1 MKFARIL
8 RLCLFV
14 ACVAVRAATPS
25 EAPAALE
32 PIRGLNLIGDGGGDA
47 DSFLVTDGERTLHLR
62 LYLVD
67 APETS
72 AADPTLAR
80 RVREQTRYF
89 GLASP
94 ADTLAFGRT
103 AARRT
108 RELLARP
115 FTAHT
120 AGTRG
125 LGRSAEPR
133 VYAFVTT
140 ADGADLGEILVREGL
155 ARAHGVGRTN
165 PAGVTQEEQRARLN
179 DLELAAGLARRG
191 IWSASDPEKLAAAR
205 AEERRDTA
213 ELAAVSAAA
222 KTLPT
227 NASGESGAPTPI
239 NLNTATAA
247 ELDTLPGIGPALAKR
262 IIAARP
268 FADVDALA
276 SVSGIGPAALA
287 RLRPLVTAP

>member
-1 MKFARIL
+1 MRFILAYGFAL
-8 RLCLFV
+8 LTLLTNS
-14 ACVAVRAATPS
+14 AAVGAEP
-25 EAPAALE
+25 PPPLE
-32 PIRGLNLIGDGGGDA
+32 LISGLHLVEGAGGDA
-47 DSFLVTDGERTLHLR
+47 DSFHVTNGQQTLHLR

-89 GLASP
+89 GLPTP
-94 ADTLAFGRT
+94 ADTLRFGR
-103 AARRT
+103 AAAART

-115 FTAHT
+115 FNAHT

-133 VYAFVTT
+133 VYAFVST
-140 ADGADLGEILVREGL
+140 ADGEDLAEILVREGL
-155 ARAHGVGRTN
+155 ARAYGVGRTS
-165 PAGVTQEEQRARLN
+165 PTGITQEEQRAHLA

-191 IWSASDPEKLAAAR
+191 IWATSDPDKLASAR

-213 ELAAVSAAA
+213 DLAAVSSAAQTPA
-222 KTLPT
+222 TAP
-227 NASGESGAPTPI
+227 SGEAIAPAPI
-239 NLNTATAA
+239 NLNTASLA

-262 IIAARP
+262 IMAARP
-268 FADVDALA
+268 LATVDALTA
-276 SVSGIGPAALA
+276 IPGIGPATLA

>member
-1 MKFARIL
+1 MRFITACGFAL
-8 RLCLFV
+8 LTLLANSALV
-14 ACVAVRAATPS
+14 GAEPPPPLELVTGLHLVEGAA
-25 EAPAALE
+25 
-32 PIRGLNLIGDGGGDA
+32 GDA
-47 DSFLVTDGERTLHLR
+47 DSFHVTDGQRTLHLR

-89 GLASP
+89 GLPTP
-94 ADTLAFGRT
+94 ADTLRFGR
-103 AARRT
+103 AAAERT
-108 RELLARP
+108 RALLARP

-125 LGRSAEPR
+125 LGRSSEPR

-140 ADGADLGEILVREGL
+140 ADGEDLAEILVREGL
-155 ARAHGVGRTN
+155 ARAYGVGRAN
-165 PAGVTQEEQRARLN
+165 PAGVPQEEQRAHLA

-191 IWSASDPEKLAAAR
+191 IWAASDPDKLAASR
-205 AEERRDTA
+205 AEERRDA
-213 ELAAVSAAA
+213 ADLAAVSSAAQA
-222 KTLPT
+222 PATTP
-227 NASGESGAPTPI
+227 SGDPITPAPV
-239 NLNTATAA
+239 NLNTASLT

-262 IIAARP
+262 IVAARP
-268 FADVDALA
+268 LANVDALA
-276 SVSGIGPAALA
+276 GIPGIGPATLA

>member
-1 MKFARIL
+1 MKFAAVL
-8 RLCLFV
+8 GFVLLVAFTRL
-14 ACVAVRAATPS
+14 
-25 EAPAALE
+25 PAAPVETPATLE
-32 PIRGLNLIGDGGGDA
+32 RIDGLTLVGDGGGDA
-47 DSFLVTDGERTLHLR
+47 DSFHVTDGQRTLHLR

-89 GLASP
+89 GLPTP
-94 ADTLAFGRT
+94 ADTLRFGR
-103 AARRT
+103 AAADRS

-140 ADGADLGEILVREGL
+140 ADGADLADILVREGL
-155 ARAHGVGRTN
+155 ARAYGVGRTG
-165 PAGVTQEEQRARLN
+165 PTGVTQDEQRAHLA
-179 DLELAAGLARRG
+179 DLELSAGLARRG
-191 IWSASDPEKLAAAR
+191 IWAASDPEKLAAAR
-205 AEERRDTA
+205 AEERRDA
-213 ELAAVSAAA
+213 ADLAAVSAAA
-222 KTLPT
+222 KGPASTP
-227 NASGESGAPTPI
+227 SGEPVAATPL
-239 NLNTATAA
+239 NLNTASLA

-262 IIAARP
+262 IVAARP
-268 FADVDALA
+268 FATTDGLA
-276 SVSGIGPAALA
+276 AVPGIGPATLS

>member
-1 MKFARIL
+1 MKFAAVL
-8 RLCLFV
+8 GFV
-14 ACVAVRAATPS
+14 LLVAFALLRAAPVETP
-25 EAPAALE
+25 ATLE
-32 PIRGLNLIGDGGGDA
+32 RIDGLTLVGDGGGDA
-47 DSFLVTDGERTLHLR
+47 DSFHVTDGQRTLHLR

-89 GLASP
+89 GLPTP
-94 ADTLAFGRT
+94 ADTLRFGR
-103 AARRT
+103 AAADRS

-140 ADGADLGEILVREGL
+140 ADGSDLAEILVREGL
-155 ARAHGVGRTN
+155 ARAYGVGRTG
-165 PAGVTQEEQRARLN
+165 PTGVTQDEQRAHLA
-179 DLELAAGLARRG
+179 DLELSAGLARRG
-191 IWSASDPEKLAAAR
+191 IWAASDPEKLAAAR
-205 AEERRDTA
+205 AEERRDA
-213 ELAAVSAAA
+213 ADLAAVSAAA
-222 KTLPT
+222 KGPATT
-227 NASGESGAPTPI
+227 QSGEPVAATPL
-239 NLNTATAA
+239 NLNTASLA

-262 IIAARP
+262 IVAARP
-268 FADVDALA
+268 FATTDGLA
-276 SVSGIGPAALA
+276 AVPGIGPATLS

>member
-1 MKFARIL
+1 MKFAAVL
-8 RLCLFV
+8 GFV
-14 ACVAVRAATPS
+14 LLVAFALLRAAPVETP
-25 EAPAALE
+25 ATLE
-32 PIRGLNLIGDGGGDA
+32 RIDGLTLVGDGGGDA
-47 DSFLVTDGERTLHLR
+47 DSFHVTDGQRTLHLR

-89 GLASP
+89 GLPTP
-94 ADTLAFGRT
+94 ADTLRFGR
-103 AARRT
+103 AAADRS

-140 ADGADLGEILVREGL
+140 ADGSDLAEILVREGL
-155 ARAHGVGRTN
+155 ARAYGVGRTG
-165 PAGVTQEEQRARLN
+165 PTGVTQDEQRAHLA
-179 DLELAAGLARRG
+179 DLELSAGLARRG
-191 IWSASDPEKLAAAR
+191 IWAASDPEKLAAAR
-205 AEERRDTA
+205 AEERRDA
-213 ELAAVSAAA
+213 ADLAAVSAAA
-222 KTLPT
+222 KGPASTP
-227 NASGESGAPTPI
+227 SGEPVAATPL
-239 NLNTATAA
+239 NLNTASLA

-262 IIAARP
+262 IVAARP
-268 FADVDALA
+268 FATTDGLA
-276 SVSGIGPAALA
+276 AVPGIGPATLA

>member
-1 MKFARIL
+1 MKFAAVL
-8 RLCLFV
+8 GFVLLVAFTRL
-14 ACVAVRAATPS
+14 
-25 EAPAALE
+25 PAAPVETPATLE
-32 PIRGLNLIGDGGGDA
+32 RIDGLTLVGDGGGDA
-47 DSFLVTDGERTLHLR
+47 DSFHVTDGQRTLHLR

-89 GLASP
+89 GLPTP
-94 ADTLAFGRT
+94 ADTLRFGRAA
-103 AARRT
+103 AARS

-140 ADGADLGEILVREGL
+140 ADGADLADILVREGL
-155 ARAHGVGRTN
+155 ARAYGVGRTG
-165 PAGVTQEEQRARLN
+165 PTGVTQDEQRAHLA
-179 DLELAAGLARRG
+179 DLELSAGLARRG
-191 IWSASDPEKLAAAR
+191 IWAASDPEKLAAAR
-205 AEERRDTA
+205 AEERRDA
-213 ELAAVSAAA
+213 ADLAAVSAAA
-222 KTLPT
+222 KAPATTP
-227 NASGESGAPTPI
+227 SGEPVAATPL
-239 NLNTATAA
+239 NLNTASLA

-262 IIAARP
+262 IVAARP
-268 FADVDALA
+268 FATTDGLA
-276 SVSGIGPAALA
+276 AVPGIGPATLA

>member
-1 MKFARIL
+1 MKFAAVL
-8 RLCLFV
+8 GFVLLVAFTRL
-14 ACVAVRAATPS
+14 
-25 EAPAALE
+25 PAAPVETPATLE
-32 PIRGLNLIGDGGGDA
+32 RIDGLTLVGDGGGDA
-47 DSFLVTDGERTLHLR
+47 DSFHVTDGQRTLHLR

-72 AADPTLAR
+72 AADPPLAR

-89 GLASP
+89 GLPTP
-94 ADTLAFGRT
+94 ADTLRFGR
-103 AARRT
+103 AAADRS

-140 ADGADLGEILVREGL
+140 ADGADLADILVREGL
-155 ARAHGVGRTN
+155 ARAYGVGRTG
-165 PAGVTQEEQRARLN
+165 PTGVTQDEQRAHLA
-179 DLELAAGLARRG
+179 DLELSAGLARRG
-191 IWSASDPEKLAAAR
+191 IWAASDPEKLAAAR
-205 AEERRDTA
+205 AEERRDA
-213 ELAAVSAAA
+213 ADLAAVSAAA
-222 KTLPT
+222 KAPATTP
-227 NASGESGAPTPI
+227 SGEPVAATPL
-239 NLNTATAA
+239 NLNTASLA

-262 IIAARP
+262 IVAARP
-268 FADVDALA
+268 FATTDGLA
-276 SVSGIGPAALA
+276 AVPGIGPATLA

>member
-1 MKFARIL
+1 MKFAAVL
-8 RLCLFV
+8 GFV
-14 ACVAVRAATPS
+14 LLVAFAPLRAAPVETP
-25 EAPAALE
+25 ATLE
-32 PIRGLNLIGDGGGDA
+32 RIDGLTLVGDGGGDA
-47 DSFLVTDGERTLHLR
+47 DSFHVTDGQRTLHLR

-89 GLASP
+89 GLPTP
-94 ADTLAFGRT
+94 ADTLRFGRAA
-103 AARRT
+103 AARS

-140 ADGADLGEILVREGL
+140 ADGSDLAEILVREGL
-155 ARAHGVGRTN
+155 ARAYGVGRTG
-165 PAGVTQEEQRARLN
+165 PTGVTQDEQRAHLA
-179 DLELAAGLARRG
+179 DLELSAGLARRG
-191 IWSASDPEKLAAAR
+191 IWAASDPEKLAAAR
-205 AEERRDTA
+205 AEERRDA
-213 ELAAVSAAA
+213 ADLAAVSAAA
-222 KTLPT
+222 KGPATTP
-227 NASGESGAPTPI
+227 SGEPVAATPV
-239 NLNTATAA
+239 NLNTASLA

-262 IIAARP
+262 IVAARP
-268 FADVDALA
+268 FATIDGLA
-276 SVSGIGPAALA
+276 AVPGIGPATLS

>member
-1 MKFARIL
+1 MKFAAVL
-8 RLCLFV
+8 GFVLLVAFTRL
-14 ACVAVRAATPS
+14 
-25 EAPAALE
+25 PAAPVETPATLE
-32 PIRGLNLIGDGGGDA
+32 RIDGLTLVGDGGGDA
-47 DSFLVTDGERTLHLR
+47 DSFHVTDGQRTLHLR

-89 GLASP
+89 GLPTP
-94 ADTLAFGRT
+94 ADTLRFGRAA
-103 AARRT
+103 AARS

-140 ADGADLGEILVREGL
+140 ADGADLADILVREGL
-155 ARAHGVGRTN
+155 ARAYGVGRTG
-165 PAGVTQEEQRARLN
+165 PTGVTQDEQRAHLA
-179 DLELAAGLARRG
+179 DLELSAGLARRG
-191 IWSASDPEKLAAAR
+191 IWAASDPEKLAAAR
-205 AEERRDTA
+205 AEERRDA
-213 ELAAVSAAA
+213 ADLAAVSAAA
-222 KTLPT
+222 KGPATTP
-227 NASGESGAPTPI
+227 SGEPVAATPL
-239 NLNTATAA
+239 NLNTASLA

-262 IIAARP
+262 IVAARP
-268 FADVDALA
+268 FATTDGLA
-276 SVSGIGPAALA
+276 AVPGIGPATLA

>member
-1 MKFARIL
+1 MKFAAVL
-8 RLCLFV
+8 GFVLLVAFTRL
-14 ACVAVRAATPS
+14 
-25 EAPAALE
+25 PAAPVETPATLE
-32 PIRGLNLIGDGGGDA
+32 RIDGLTLVGDGGGDA
-47 DSFLVTDGERTLHLR
+47 DSFHVTDGQRTLHLR

-89 GLASP
+89 GLPTP
-94 ADTLAFGRT
+94 ADTLRFGR
-103 AARRT
+103 AAADRS

-140 ADGADLGEILVREGL
+140 ADGSDLAEILVREGL
-155 ARAHGVGRTN
+155 ARAYGVGRTG
-165 PAGVTQEEQRARLN
+165 PTGVTQDEQRAHLA
-179 DLELAAGLARRG
+179 DLELSAGLARRG
-191 IWSASDPEKLAAAR
+191 IWAASDPEKLAAAR
-205 AEERRDTA
+205 AEERRDA
-213 ELAAVSAAA
+213 ADLAAVSAAA
-222 KTLPT
+222 KGPATT
-227 NASGESGAPTPI
+227 QSGEPVAATPL
-239 NLNTATAA
+239 NLNTASLA

-262 IIAARP
+262 IVAARP
-268 FADVDALA
+268 FATTDGLA
-276 SVSGIGPAALA
+276 AVPGIGPATLS

>member
-1 MKFARIL
+1 MKLAPAFWFFCLLAFASL
-8 RLCLFV
+8 
-14 ACVAVRAATPS
+14 RAAAPS
-25 EAPAALE
+25 EAPATLE
-32 PIRGLNLIGDGGGDA
+32 RIDGLTLVGDGGGDA
-47 DSFLVTDGERTLHLR
+47 DSFRVTDGQRTLHLR

-72 AADPTLAR
+72 ADDPTLAR

-89 GLASP
+89 GLTTP
-94 ADTLAFGRT
+94 ADTLRFGRAA
-103 AARRT
+103 AARS

-140 ADGADLGEILVREGL
+140 ADGADLAEILVREGL
-155 ARAHGVGRTN
+155 ARAYGVGRAGPT
-165 PAGVTQEEQRARLN
+165 GVTQEEQRAHLA

-191 IWSASDPEKLAAAR
+191 IWAASDPEKLAAAR
-205 AEERRDTA
+205 AEERRDA
-213 ELAAVSAAA
+213 ADLAAVSAAA
-222 KTLPT
+222 KAPATTP
-227 NASGESGAPTPI
+227 SGEPAAATPI
-239 NLNTATAA
+239 NLNTASVA
-247 ELDTLPGIGPALAKR
+247 ELDTLPGVGPALAKR
-262 IIAARP
+262 IVAARP
-268 FADVDALA
+268 FATTDGLA
-276 SVSGIGPAALA
+276 AVPGIGPATLA

>member
-1 MKFARIL
+1 MKFAAVL
-8 RLCLFV
+8 GFVLLVAFTRL
-14 ACVAVRAATPS
+14 
-25 EAPAALE
+25 PAAPVETPATLE
-32 PIRGLNLIGDGGGDA
+32 RIDGLTLVGDGGGDA
-47 DSFLVTDGERTLHLR
+47 DSFHVTDGQRTLHLR

-89 GLASP
+89 GLPTP
-94 ADTLAFGRT
+94 ADTLRFGRAA
-103 AARRT
+103 AARS

-140 ADGADLGEILVREGL
+140 ADGADLADILVREGL
-155 ARAHGVGRTN
+155 ARAYGVGRTG
-165 PAGVTQEEQRARLN
+165 PTGVTQDEQRAHLA
-179 DLELAAGLARRG
+179 DLELSAGLARRG
-191 IWSASDPEKLAAAR
+191 SWAASDPEKLAAAR
-205 AEERRDTA
+205 AEERRDA
-213 ELAAVSAAA
+213 ADLAAVSAAA
-222 KTLPT
+222 KAPATTP
-227 NASGESGAPTPI
+227 SGEPVAATPL
-239 NLNTATAA
+239 NLNTASLA

-262 IIAARP
+262 IVAARP
-268 FADVDALA
+268 FATTDGLA
-276 SVSGIGPAALA
+276 AVPGIGPATLA

>member
-1 MKFARIL
+1 MKFAAVL
-8 RLCLFV
+8 GFVLLVAFTRL
-14 ACVAVRAATPS
+14 
-25 EAPAALE
+25 PAAPVETPATLE
-32 PIRGLNLIGDGGGDA
+32 RIDGLTLVGDGGGDA
-47 DSFLVTDGERTLHLR
+47 DSFHVTDGQRTLHLR

-89 GLASP
+89 GLPTP
-94 ADTLAFGRT
+94 ADTLRFGRAA
-103 AARRT
+103 AARS

-140 ADGADLGEILVREGL
+140 ADGADLADILVREGL
-155 ARAHGVGRTN
+155 ARAYGVGRTG
-165 PAGVTQEEQRARLN
+165 PTGVTQDEQRAHLA
-179 DLELAAGLARRG
+179 DLELSAGLARRG
-191 IWSASDPEKLAAAR
+191 IWAASDPEKLAAAR
-205 AEERRDTA
+205 AEERRDA
-213 ELAAVSAAA
+213 ADLAAVSAAA
-222 KTLPT
+222 KGPATT
-227 NASGESGAPTPI
+227 QSGEPVAATPL
-239 NLNTATAA
+239 NLNTASLA

-262 IIAARP
+262 IVAARP
-268 FADVDALA
+268 FATTDGLA
-276 SVSGIGPAALA
+276 AVPGIGPATLA

>member
-1 MKFARIL
+1 MKFAAVL
-8 RLCLFV
+8 GFV
-14 ACVAVRAATPS
+14 LLVAFALLRAAPVETP
-25 EAPAALE
+25 ATLE
-32 PIRGLNLIGDGGGDA
+32 RIDGLTLVGDGGGDA
-47 DSFLVTDGERTLHLR
+47 DSFHVTDGQRTLHLR

-89 GLASP
+89 GLPTP
-94 ADTLAFGRT
+94 ADTLRFGR
-103 AARRT
+103 AAADRS

-133 VYAFVTT
+133 IYAFVTT
-140 ADGADLGEILVREGL
+140 ADGSDLAEILVREGL
-155 ARAHGVGRTN
+155 ARAYGVGRTG
-165 PAGVTQEEQRARLN
+165 PTGVTQDEQRAHLA
-179 DLELAAGLARRG
+179 DLELSAGLARRG
-191 IWSASDPEKLAAAR
+191 IWAASDPEKLAAAR
-205 AEERRDTA
+205 AEERRDA
-213 ELAAVSAAA
+213 ADLAAVSAAA
-222 KTLPT
+222 KAPATTP
-227 NASGESGAPTPI
+227 SGEPVAATPL
-239 NLNTATAA
+239 NLNTASLA

-262 IIAARP
+262 IVAARP
-268 FADVDALA
+268 FATTDGLA
-276 SVSGIGPAALA
+276 AVPGIGPATLA

>member
-1 MKFARIL
+1 MKFAAVL
-8 RLCLFV
+8 GFV
-14 ACVAVRAATPS
+14 LLVAFAPLRAAPVETP
-25 EAPAALE
+25 ATLE
-32 PIRGLNLIGDGGGDA
+32 RIDGLTLVGDGGGDA
-47 DSFLVTDGERTLHLR
+47 DSFHVTDGQRTLHLR

-89 GLASP
+89 GLPTP
-94 ADTLAFGRT
+94 ADTLRFGR
-103 AARRT
+103 AAADRS

-140 ADGADLGEILVREGL
+140 ADGADLADILVREGL
-155 ARAHGVGRTN
+155 ARAYGVGRTG
-165 PAGVTQEEQRARLN
+165 PTGVTQDEQRAHLA
-179 DLELAAGLARRG
+179 DLELSAGLARRG
-191 IWSASDPEKLAAAR
+191 IWAASDPEKLAAAR
-205 AEERRDTA
+205 AEERRDA
-213 ELAAVSAAA
+213 ADLAAVSAAA
-222 KTLPT
+222 KAPATTP
-227 NASGESGAPTPI
+227 SGEPVAATPL
-239 NLNTATAA
+239 NLNTASLA

-262 IIAARP
+262 IVAARP
-268 FADVDALA
+268 FATTDGLA
-276 SVSGIGPAALA
+276 AVPGIGPATLA

>member
-1 MKFARIL
+1 MRFIFAYGFAL
-8 RLCLFV
+8 LTLF
-14 ACVAVRAATPS
+14 ANSAAIGAEP
-25 EAPAALE
+25 PPPLE
-32 PIRGLNLIGDGGGDA
+32 LISGLHLVEGAGGDA
-47 DSFLVTDGERTLHLR
+47 DSFHVTNDQQTLHLR

-89 GLASP
+89 GLPTP
-94 ADTLAFGRT
+94 ADTLRFGR
-103 AARRT
+103 AAAART

-115 FTAHT
+115 FSAHT

-133 VYAFVTT
+133 VYAFVST
-140 ADGADLGEILVREGL
+140 ADGEDLAEILVREGL
-155 ARAHGVGRTN
+155 ARAYGVGRTS
-165 PAGVTQEEQRARLN
+165 PTGITQEEQRAHLA

-191 IWSASDPEKLAAAR
+191 IWATSDPDKLASAR
-205 AEERRDTA
+205 AAERRDTA
-213 ELAAVSAAA
+213 DLAAVSSAAQTPA
-222 KTLPT
+222 TTP
-227 NASGESGAPTPI
+227 SGEAIAPAPI
-239 NLNTATAA
+239 NLNTASLA

-262 IIAARP
+262 IMAARP
-268 FADVDALA
+268 LATVDALTG
-276 SVSGIGPAALA
+276 VPGIGPATLA